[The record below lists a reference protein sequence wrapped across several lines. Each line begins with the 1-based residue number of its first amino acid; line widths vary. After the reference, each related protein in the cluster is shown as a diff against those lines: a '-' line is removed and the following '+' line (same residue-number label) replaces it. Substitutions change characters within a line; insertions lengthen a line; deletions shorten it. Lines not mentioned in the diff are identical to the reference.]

1 MGVGFGSDLTFNA
14 LYRPNAPGGNGQLIE
29 VACWSHF
36 RRKLYDVHHATAS
49 PIALEALERIAAL
62 FAIESSVNG
71 CAPERRRAARAEHAA
86 PRLDQLKTFL
96 DVSLNK
102 ISGKSDLA
110 KAIRYALSRWQALV
124 RYVGDGRLEM
134 SNNAAERAM
143 RIPVLGRKNYLFCG
157 SDAGG
162 QRAACLYTITATAKL
177 NGLNPE
183 AYLADILGRIADHP
197 INKID
202 ALLPLFWTK

>member
-1 MGVGFGSDLTFNA
+1 MFML
-14 LYRPNAPGGNGQLIE
+14 RPVSVNPAPVL
-29 VACWSHF
+29 W
-36 RRKLYDVHHATAS
+36 RTPYDVHQATAS

-62 FAIESSVNG
+62 FVIESNVNG
-71 CAPERRRAARAEHAA
+71 RAPDRRRAARTEHAA
-86 PRLDQLKTFL
+86 PLLDELKTFL
-96 DVSLNK
+96 DTSLTK
-102 ISGKSDLA
+102 ISGKSELA
-110 KAIRYALSRWQALV
+110 KAIRYALSRWKALV
-124 RYVGDGRLEM
+124 RYLGDGRLEM

-183 AYLADILGRIADHP
+183 AYLTDILGRIADHP
-197 INKID
+197 ISKID
-202 ALLPLFWTK
+202 ALLPWFWTQ